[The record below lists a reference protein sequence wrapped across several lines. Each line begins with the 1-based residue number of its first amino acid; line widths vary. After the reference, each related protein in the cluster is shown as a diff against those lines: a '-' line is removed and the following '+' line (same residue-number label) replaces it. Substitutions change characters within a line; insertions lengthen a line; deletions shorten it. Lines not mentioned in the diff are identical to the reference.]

1 MLNKLTVEGIV
12 DKINDLG
19 LDLVAAYREGS
30 HDEIIEASNRVDYFV
45 DWLQA
50 GRQIEP
56 SVYEVRGQ
64 LVAFDSPTCTARV
77 VEIGN

>member
-1 MLNKLTVEGIV
+1 MLNKLTVEEIV
-12 DKINDLG
+12 AKINDLG

-30 HDEIIEASNRVDYFV
+30 HDEIIEASDRVDVLV

-56 SVYEVRGQ
+56 SVWEVRGQ
-64 LVAFDSPTCTARV
+64 FVWFDAPSCTATIV
-77 VEIGN
+77 